1 MEGEKNEVDNTNEE
15 NGVESN
21 SNSSSSGLNSSSP
34 LSMESSVQEV
44 FSSDCISSNGSE
56 VEEKKD
62 LGCENIE
69 KKVFVLPGNLNS
81 LRTRNLYECM
91 RELMKTVYD

>member
-21 SNSSSSGLNSSSP
+21 SNSSSGLNSSSP

-44 FSSDCISSNGSE
+44 FSSDCISSHGSE

-62 LGCENIE
+62 LGCENFE
-69 KKVFVLPGNLNS
+69 KKLFVLPGNLNS